1 MTALQARHVPEAVY
15 NAQLGSGCMRG
26 TRVQVLNNIDAWIK
40 DPKAP
45 QIFWLT
51 GHAGSGKSAIGHTV
65 CTCASDDPD
74 IILGGSFFCSR
85 SAGSAAQRDVR
96 CIIPTL
102 AQLLARQSPE
112 FSVALAAELERDPDV
127 LHKQISAQVELL
139 LERPLLA
146 LKDSPKQVVFVIDA
160 LDECGSQLTS
170 NGTLDDPNS
179 HRIVSAMIEALVSF
193 SRSPT
198 RLPVKFLVTSR
209 PETHI
214 RDTPISDVA
223 FSKVLLLHTVDKSQ
237 VTEDIR
243 LYISAQ
249 LSSTQTLRKS
259 FTNDDIEVLA
269 QLCDGLFIVATT
281 ALQYTFSDGADNALF
296 RYKALLNATRDG
308 LSNGAVAP
316 LDRIYAHI
324 LSDATRVITHPTNAL
339 QSVQQVLASLLAARM
354 PLSVSALA
362 DLMDIPKDSLRPRL
376 SHLHAVVHIP
386 EGHEEPG
393 LRTIHASFGDY
404 LLERADDKYRI
415 KRSVGDTILAY
426 GCLQVMSKRLH
437 FNVSGSSSSYEA
449 NQPQKPDSITL
460 ALEYACLQWIYHISR
475 LHTLSSH
482 DGDVSSRLKQR
493 ISAIM
498 NRSSTA
504 SALSKLNKLIVLVF
518 RPRFLFWL
526 EVMSVLREVR
536 RAAAMLIFAAVT
548 VRCMLT

>member
-1 MTALQARHVPEAVY
+1 MRHVPEAVY
-15 NAQLGSGCMRG
+15 DAQLGLGCMQG
-26 TRVQVLNNIDAWIK
+26 TRVQVLSNIEAWIK

-65 CTCASDDPD
+65 CSCASKDPD

-127 LHKQISAQVELL
+127 LHKQITAQVEMIIQ
-139 LERPLLA
+139 RPLLA
-146 LKDSPKQVVFVIDA
+146 LKDSDKHVVFVIDA
-160 LDECGSQLTS
+160 LDECGNELTS

-179 HRIVSAMIEALVSF
+179 HRIVSAMIEALVAL
-193 SRSPT
+193 SRSPI

-214 RDTPISDVA
+214 RDTPISDVE

-243 LYISAQ
+243 LYISTK
-249 LSSTQTLRKS
+249 LSSTTKLRNL
-259 FTNDDIEVLA
+259 FTNDDIEGLTH
-269 QLCDGLFIVATT
+269 LCDGLFIVATT
-281 ALQYTFSDGADNALF
+281 ALQYTFSDGVDHALL
-296 RYKALLNATRDG
+296 RYKALLTGTRDG

-324 LSDATRVITHPTNAL
+324 LSDASRATKHQANAL
-339 QSVQQVLASLLAARM
+339 QAVQQVLGSLLSARM
-354 PLSVSALA
+354 SLSVSALA

-386 EGHEEPG
+386 EGDEEPG

-415 KRSVGDTILAY
+415 KRSVGEIALAN
-426 GCLQVMSKRLH
+426 GCLQVMSKGLH
-437 FNVSGSSSSYEA
+437 FNVSRCRSSYEA
-449 NQPQKPDSITL
+449 NRPRAPDSVSL

-475 LHTLSSH
+475 LQTLLSQESDISSKLRQ
-482 DGDVSSRLKQR
+482 RL
-493 ISAIM
+493 SAMM
-498 NRSSTA
+498 NRSPIA
-504 SALSKLNKLIVLVF
+504 SALSKLNRMIGDIF

-526 EVMSVLREVR
+526 EVMSVLEQVR
-536 RAAAMLIFAAVT
+536 RAAAMLIFASVT
-548 VRCMLT
+548 VRSLFRFMRR